1 MEKVA
6 DWVAHSP
13 VVAAGVRAARQLA
26 QRRNS
31 SPPPLPKFE
40 RMHLRDSGVEFDAA
54 YLSSAVVEDD
64 DVEVQVPEEEMRR
77 GRRRAHELDPTP
89 FGVGGNAPGYGNG
102 RSGLMYRDRERGRT
116 AVKR

>member
-40 RMHLRDSGVEFDAA
+40 KMHLRDSGIEFDSG
-54 YLSSAVVEDD
+54 YVNSAVEEDED
-64 DVEVQVPEEEMRR
+64 EVEVAVEHDRR
-77 GRRRAHELDPTP
+77 GRRRPNEVDRLPT
-89 FGVGGNAPGYGNG
+89 GVERNAPGYGGG
-102 RSGLMYRDRERGRT
+102 RTGLLSRERGRP
-116 AVKR
+116 ANVKR